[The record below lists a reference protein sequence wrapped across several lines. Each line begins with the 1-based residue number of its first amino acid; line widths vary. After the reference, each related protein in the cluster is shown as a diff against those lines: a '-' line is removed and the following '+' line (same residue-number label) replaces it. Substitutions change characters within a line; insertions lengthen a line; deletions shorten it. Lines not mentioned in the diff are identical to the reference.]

1 MLAEIR
7 CEKFNQK
14 IISFHSG
21 LNVVLGDDKA
31 TNSIGKT
38 TLLMIIDFVFG
49 GNTYI
54 SNGTDIMENIGSHEF
69 KFRFDFGAESLY
81 FIRDT
86 DNYKF
91 VSICDVQYNKQNE
104 ISLEEYKK
112 ILFSKYELDFL
123 GNNARTIIGTCSRI
137 WGKDNYTVDKPLK
150 TKDSKNDTAIT
161 NLIKLFNKYNFI
173 ESLENQINKI
183 KNQNNAIRD
192 AIKSDLIPT
201 INKKQYENNKVELDN
216 LSKKIEEFKKN
227 VDDFNLD
234 LKSLMSE
241 ELIELKNQK
250 NSLCIKKSQLLNKIK
265 RIENNLNSNEIKIK
279 NKFNKLI
286 EFFPS
291 INMEKLNKINDFHNK
306 ISSSLKNELIKE
318 EEQLK
323 ALLDIVN
330 VDIDNITLEMEN
342 KIKIKN
348 TSSYSVERLADLL
361 TKENN
366 LKQVNQYY
374 EKAESNK
381 TNLKEAKDE
390 LSTIKTNI
398 LSEISNLIN
407 IEMYNYFSVIYKN
420 KRTSPTFSINLETYN
435 LKRNG
440 DTGTGSAYINL
451 IAFDLSL
458 FKITKLPILIHD
470 TILFKNVEVPAFEN
484 LTKIYNSFTKQ
495 IFISIDEIYRFSQ
508 ETKSILNDKKVIAL
522 DEKNTLFIKNWK
534 LSSSQNEDTLN

>member
-14 IISFHSG
+14 VVSFHNG

-38 TLLMIIDFVFG
+38 TLLMIIDFIFG

-54 SNGTDIMENIGSHEF
+54 SNGTDIIENIGSHEF
-69 KFRFDFGAESLY
+69 KFRFDFGDERLY

-91 VSICDVQYNKQNE
+91 VSVCDEHYSKKNE

-112 ILFSKYELDFL
+112 IIFAKYELDFL
-123 GNNARTIIGTCSRI
+123 GNNTRTIISTCSRI

-161 NLIKLFNKYNFI
+161 NLIKLFNKYSFI
-173 ESLENQINKI
+173 ESLEIQINKI
-183 KNQNNAIRD
+183 KNQNTTIRD

-201 INKKQYENNKVELDN
+201 INKKQYENNKAELTE
-216 LSKKIEEFKKN
+216 LGKKIEEFKKN

-265 RIENNLNSNEIKIK
+265 RIENNLNSDDIKIK

-291 INMEKLNKINDFHNK
+291 INMEKLNEINDFHNK
-306 ISSSLKNELIKE
+306 ISYSLKNELIKE
-318 EEQLK
+318 KEQLN
-323 ALLDIVN
+323 ALLDIVKT
-330 VDIDNITLEMEN
+330 DIENITSEMEK

-366 LKQVNQYY
+366 LKQINQYY
-374 EKAESNK
+374 EKVESNK
-381 TNLKEAKDE
+381 TSLKDVKEE

-407 IEMYNYFSVIYKN
+407 IEMYNYFNVIYKD

-435 LKRNG
+435 LKRSG

-470 TILFKNVEVPAFEN
+470 TIMFKNVEVPAFEN

-508 ETKSILNDKKVIAL
+508 ETKNILNDRKVIAL

-534 LSSSQNEDTLN
+534 LNVSQNKSTLN

>member
-1 MLAEIR
+1 
-7 CEKFNQK
+7 
-14 IISFHSG
+14 
-21 LNVVLGDDKA
+21 
-31 TNSIGKT
+31 
-38 TLLMIIDFVFG
+38 
-49 GNTYI
+49 
-54 SNGTDIMENIGSHEF
+54 
-69 KFRFDFGAESLY
+69 
-81 FIRDT
+81 
-86 DNYKF
+86 
-91 VSICDVQYNKQNE
+91 
-104 ISLEEYKK
+104 
-112 ILFSKYELDFL
+112 
-123 GNNARTIIGTCSRI
+123 
-137 WGKDNYTVDKPLK
+137 
-150 TKDSKNDTAIT
+150 
-161 NLIKLFNKYNFI
+161 
-173 ESLENQINKI
+173 
-183 KNQNNAIRD
+183 
-192 AIKSDLIPT
+192 
-201 INKKQYENNKVELDN
+201 
-216 LSKKIEEFKKN
+216 
-227 VDDFNLD
+227 
-234 LKSLMSE
+234 MSE